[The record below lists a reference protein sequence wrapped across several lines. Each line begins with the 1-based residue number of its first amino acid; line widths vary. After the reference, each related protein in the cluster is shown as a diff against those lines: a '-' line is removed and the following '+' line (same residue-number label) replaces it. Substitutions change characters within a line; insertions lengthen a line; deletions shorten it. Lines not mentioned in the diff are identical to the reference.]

1 MREFTLY
8 PTHKF
13 TWKVLMAAPI
23 NGRAGKNL
31 EASFIAPSTPSLNV
45 QIDLEK
51 VTFISKQCYMTISF
65 F

>member
-1 MREFTLY
+1 
-8 PTHKF
+8 
-13 TWKVLMAAPI
+13 MAAPI